1 LKPNQRLFAF
11 RFLIYEGQTM
21 QSNNAEIEKY
31 HSHLTSFNAES
42 TLLCVSFLDLLKDS
56 PEAHLECSC
65 KIIGETVYPLRL
77 NLWYRN
83 NGEVGLNPK
92 IDAFLKNYAQ
102 ISPLNLSLYQQIVGQ
117 DFQYDKVK
125 CTCVGID
132 VRPQSRASRVKLW
145 HIIEHYPEKE
155 AMILNFPEISPI
167 AQSLKI
173 QPDLLFGFDFELD
186 GGTAVKVY
194 PALHISQI
202 HQSRSLLNILFGKR
216 TLALLE
222 QCEWVNFGFT
232 TKEAGLSLHLLP
244 RNPQMFID
252 YFHYPVLSHAYRLS
266 GAQKVIISLD
276 QAEAES
282 SCYSSFNLYY

>member
-1 LKPNQRLFAF
+1 
-11 RFLIYEGQTM
+11 M
-21 QSNNAEIEKY
+21 QSTNVQIEKY
-31 HSHLTSFNAES
+31 HRHLTSFAAE
-42 TLLCVSFLDLLKDS
+42 TMPLCVSFLDLLKAS

-65 KIIGETVYPLRL
+65 KIIGDTIHPLRL
-77 NLWYRN
+77 NLWYKN
-83 NGEVGLNPK
+83 NGESSLNPK
-92 IDAFLKNYAQ
+92 IGTFLRNYAQ
-102 ISPLNLSLYQQIVGQ
+102 TFPLDFSLYQQLVGT

-125 CTCVGID
+125 CTSLGID
-132 VRPQSRASRVKLW
+132 VRTQSSASRVKLW

-155 AMILNFPEISPI
+155 AMILDFPEISPI
-167 AQSLKI
+167 AHSLKI
-173 QPDLLFGFDFELD
+173 QPDLLFGFDFGLD

-202 HQSRSLLNILFGKR
+202 QQARSLLNILLGTR

-244 RNPQMFID
+244 RDPKMFID
-252 YFHYPVLSHAYRLS
+252 NFHHPILSNAYRFS
-266 GAQKVIISLD
+266 GAQKVIISMD

-282 SCYSSFNLYY
+282 GCYSSFNLYY